1 VSLAALLLAAAGDSG
16 SQPFIDLSWPNIN
29 STSFVAVT
37 DVGAS
42 VLSTSG
48 GQLQFSFSAQYDG
61 GVAVCKAQ
69 YSLDNSTWTDVPST
83 ETTGTLPT
91 TTPGEEPARRHIP
104 RRYAADRP
112 DRQHPLLRPACRS
125 QNFGQHNPE
134 LDFACVYCPPT
145 LMKGTDM
152 RILILTLTAAL
163 LAACSPTR
171 LP

>member
-1 VSLAALLLAAAGDSG
+1 MSLAALLLAAAGDSG

-37 DVGAS
+37 DVGAR

-91 TTPGEEPARRHIP
+91 TTPGEEQPGDISRAATLLTGLTGSTLYYVRLVARRTSGSTILSWISP
-104 RRYAADRP
+104 VFTA
-112 DRQHPLLRPACRS
+112 RQP
-125 QNFGQHNPE
+125 
-134 LDFACVYCPPT
+134 
-145 LMKGTDM
+145 
-152 RILILTLTAAL
+152 
-163 LAACSPTR
+163 
-171 LP
+171 